1 MPEGSSE
8 DESLRGRERR
18 SLSLNRCRYKPQSQP
33 QAAGWAGEVT
43 VLVTDLTHQ
52 LADCVARLDGSRDLS
67 PQSAHSVGC
76 EWRVAVQA

>member
-18 SLSLNRCRYKPQSQP
+18 SLSICPESQP
-33 QAAGWAGEVT
+33 KAAGWAVEVIALVT
-43 VLVTDLTHQ
+43 VLTHQ
-52 LADCVARLDGSRDLS
+52 LADRVAWLDGSGDLS

-76 EWRVAVQA
+76 EWRVAVPA